1 MVIANTIKGK
11 GISFMENKVLWHYR
25 PPDVNDL
32 KKGLMELEN
41 IMRNFF
47 ISELVKEAKKNKKIV
62 LVVGDL
68 GFSVVEPLKKN
79 FQIDF

>member
-1 MVIANTIKGK
+1 
-11 GISFMENKVLWHYR
+11 MENKVLWHYR

-41 IMRNFF
+41 KRNLF

-68 GFSVVEPLKKN
+68 GFSVVEPLKK
-79 FQIDF
+79 F